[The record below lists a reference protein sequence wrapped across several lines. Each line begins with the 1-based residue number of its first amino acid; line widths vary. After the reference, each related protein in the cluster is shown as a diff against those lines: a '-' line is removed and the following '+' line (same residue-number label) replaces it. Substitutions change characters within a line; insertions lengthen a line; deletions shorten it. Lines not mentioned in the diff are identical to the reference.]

1 MRKRKKRG
9 RGDGPGVK
17 TVEDR
22 GGKDRVGKLVRTDGE
37 GLEEGPAFFFQ
48 AMGGALRD
56 AIGRIIF
63 LSISRARGGEGGAL
77 G

>member
-22 GGKDRVGKLVRTDGE
+22 GGKDRVGKLVRTEGE
-37 GLEEGPAFFFQ
+37 GLGEG
-48 AMGGALRD
+48 
-56 AIGRIIF
+56 
-63 LSISRARGGEGGAL
+63 RGGKKKGENL
-77 G
+77 VR